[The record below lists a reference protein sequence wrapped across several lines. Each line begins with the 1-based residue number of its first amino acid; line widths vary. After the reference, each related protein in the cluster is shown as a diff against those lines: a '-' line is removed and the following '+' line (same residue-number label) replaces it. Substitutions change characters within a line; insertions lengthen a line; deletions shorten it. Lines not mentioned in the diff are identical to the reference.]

1 MVELTLLEGSEMR
14 VSILVIPNAR
24 KNEVVE
30 EGDHLKVYVTAP
42 PVHGRANEAVIEVL
56 AEFFGVKKN
65 KIRIIRGERSR
76 EKVVEIQK

>member
-1 MVELTLLEGSEMR
+1 MR
-14 VSILVIPNAR
+14 VNILVIPNAR
-24 KNEVVE
+24 KNEVIE

-42 PVHGRANEAVIEVL
+42 PIRGRANEVVIEAL
-56 AEFFGVKKN
+56 AEFFHVKKN